1 MFQTN
6 KPKGKKIKM
15 IQATKGPI
23 RMSRQPNYIHRGQIH
38 DKKNKK
44 RKTLK

>member
-23 RMSRQPNYIHRGQIH
+23 RMSRQPNYIQIYTI
-38 DKKNKK
+38 
-44 RKTLK
+44 RKTKREKH